1 MGHKEIQYGN
11 FIEEFKDLISKY
23 FTFDSDD
30 FKQRTFK
37 MKCKEWDIMLTLK
50 PK

>member
-23 FTFDSDD
+23 FTF
-30 FKQRTFK
+30 KQRTFK